1 MSLLFEKCMAFVL
14 KQLVLSIRMPAFF
27 VSCQVCYKGCVMSFM
42 YFFWHFEVKKSQLI
56 FAEIPL

>member
-27 VSCQVCYKGCVMSFM
+27 VSCQVCYKGCHEFHVFLLA
-42 YFFWHFEVKKSQLI
+42 FLGEKKSVNI
-56 FAEIPL
+56 C

>member
-42 YFFWHFEVKKSQLI
+42 CFFWHF
-56 FAEIPL
+56 